1 MGERDLGK
9 ILTEGARVCAAG
21 LGVPF
26 CKVCRFRS
34 LENDLLVEAGVG
46 WHEGVIGNVVSRA
59 DESSPQGRAFITGKP
74 VICSNVNTD
83 LSFVLPTFYAE
94 HGIISTIDVVIKK
107 EGQPYGVLEI
117 DSPIEQDY
125 DRHDVNFLTGFANI
139 LAEAANTADR
149 NAIVQRTIQQMRVT
163 VADRDELLTRQN
175 VLLAEKTSLLD
186 DKEVMGRELQH
197 RVRNNLQ
204 LVHSMLNKQ
213 LQSAEG
219 SDSNEGIRAIARRV
233 MALAEV
239 YDHLLGAG
247 LSRTI
252 EFGGYLSSLCKDFAA
267 LENLLHPNVA
277 LTCQIEPTTLDL
289 DTVTAL
295 GLVVSELIA
304 NSYGHAFPN
313 GTGTISVSLHKND
326 IGNEATLVFADD
338 GVGFIEAGN
347 SKRQGV
353 GLVRRL
359 MQQVGGSATLNSQD
373 GSEWTLKF
381 PVPTPP
387 TGL

>member
-1 MGERDLGK
+1 
-9 ILTEGARVCAAG
+9 
-21 LGVPF
+21 
-26 CKVCRFRS
+26 
-34 LENDLLVEAGVG
+34 
-46 WHEGVIGNVVSRA
+46 VIGNVVSRA
-59 DESSPQGRAFITGKP
+59 DESSPQGRAFITGEP

-83 LSFVLPTFYAE
+83 LSFVLPAFYAE

-149 NAIVQRTIQQMRVT
+149 NAIVQRTIEQMRET
-163 VADRDELLTRQN
+163 VADRDGLLARQN
-175 VLLAEKTSLLD
+175 VLLAEKTILLD

-213 LQSAEG
+213 LQSDQEAT
-219 SDSNEGIRAIARRV
+219 SNEGIRAIARRV
-233 MALAEV
+233 MALSEV

-252 EFGGYLSSLCKDFAA
+252 DFGGYLTSLCTDYAA
-267 LENLLHPNVA
+267 LENSLHPNVA

-289 DTVTAL
+289 DSVTAL

-304 NSYGHAFPN
+304 NSLATHFLVAPEQSMSRCI
-313 GTGTISVSLHKND
+313 GTTSAMKPHWFLPMTAWASL
-326 IGNEATLVFADD
+326 
-338 GVGFIEAGN
+338 
-347 SKRQGV
+347 RQVTASGRAWV
-353 GLVRRL
+353 
-359 MQQVGGSATLNSQD
+359 
-373 GSEWTLKF
+373 W
-381 PVPTPP
+381 
-387 TGL
+387 